1 MTALSLRKLF
11 NGIAISSPTHSGKLL
26 CLKSV
31 TDFIFFSSV
40 QHFWRKTTD
49 LVNAHMAQQSEC
61 NATPPQTPGGKV
73 TLFPWLHLWDS
84 CGIRRSESRLRDR
97 LMFSGRSVK
106 MWRSQMTHGWLQ
118 NLRNDSRERGGE
130 GRGGTEPAV
139 EVAREIFSWR
149 HSRGGAGWRKEKQ
162 LNKVLQM
169 RTAKRSVQRDSFTG
183 CGCLILM

>member
-26 CLKSV
+26 CPKSV
-31 TDFIFFSSV
+31 TDFIFISSV
-40 QHFWRKTTD
+40 QYFWRKTTD

-61 NATPPQTPGGKV
+61 KAIPTQTPGGKV
-73 TLFPWLHLWDS
+73 TLFPWLLLRDS
-84 CGIRRSESRLRDR
+84 CGIRRSESRLRDT
-97 LMFSGRSVK
+97 LMFSGRSLK

-149 HSRGGAGWRKEKQ
+149 HSRGEAGWRKEKQ
-162 LNKVLQM
+162 LSKGLQ
-169 RTAKRSVQRDSFTG
+169 REVSRGIPLLDAAV
-183 CGCLILM
+183 